1 VPKLFRRLENMRA
14 ESDKEKTW
22 NTLKKKKI
30 FLTSCKK
37 LEKLN
42 NKLKVNREKLNY
54 ITLV

>member
-22 NTLKKKKI
+22 NTFKKKKI

-54 ITLV
+54 STLV

>member
-1 VPKLFRRLENMRA
+1 MRA